1 MTDRNTPSTKH
12 SDSDEIDFPNERAVY
27 DYFLKDKANNKVV
40 IFEGVVYNVKDY
52 LPQHPGGGDLIEA
65 LLGKNI
71 EADFEER
78 EHTKSA
84 RKLFN
89 TFPVVGSVTSDL
101 SSEQSVSTSSMS
113 LKSMDNLE
121 ENIKLGG
128 MKGKALKE
136 GKYFP

>member
-1 MTDRNTPSTKH
+1 MSNVNTPETRH

-27 DYFLKDKANNKVV
+27 DFYLKDKSNNKVV

-52 LPQHPGGGDLIEA
+52 LPEHPGGGDLIEA

-84 RKLFN
+84 RKLFQ
-89 TFPVVGSVTSDL
+89 TFPIVGNVISD
-101 SSEQSVSTSSMS
+101 
-113 LKSMDNLE
+113 
-121 ENIKLGG
+121 
-128 MKGKALKE
+128 
-136 GKYFP
+136 